1 MSRFWERQPE
11 ETSKAYE
18 AFICYRDLGP
28 DRSLAKAAESYYG
41 SSTNLAQIGLWSR
54 KFDWVAR
61 VRAYD
66 DFLEMERR
74 AAVEEY
80 ERARGVDLARRR
92 EDLRLLNFENEE
104 KAAQIEAQVL
114 EQFANTPLVRSRATR
129 FVEKGRAVEYVVE
142 PAVTSFDL
150 SAKRLHEIATRSEPA
165 KVDVSTRTYDL
176 TQATDEQLRRIVA
189 GEDPDEVLGL
199 G

>member
-1 MSRFWERQPE
+1 VSRFWERQPD
-11 ETSKAYE
+11 ETGKAYE
-18 AFICYRDLGP
+18 AFTCYRDLGP

-66 DFLEMERR
+66 DFLEMERL
-74 AAVEEY
+74 AAVEDY
-80 ERARGVDLARRR
+80 ERKRAADLARRR

-104 KAAQIEAQVL
+104 KAAQIEAQIL
-114 EQFANTPLVRSRATR
+114 AQFAEMPLVRSRAVR
-129 FVEKGRAVEYVVE
+129 YVDGRPVEYVIE
-142 PAVTSFDL
+142 PAVSAFDL

-165 KVDVSTRTYDL
+165 KVDMKTYDL
-176 TQATDEQLRRIVA
+176 SQATDEQLQRIA
-189 GEDPDEVLGL
+189 NGEDPGEVLGL